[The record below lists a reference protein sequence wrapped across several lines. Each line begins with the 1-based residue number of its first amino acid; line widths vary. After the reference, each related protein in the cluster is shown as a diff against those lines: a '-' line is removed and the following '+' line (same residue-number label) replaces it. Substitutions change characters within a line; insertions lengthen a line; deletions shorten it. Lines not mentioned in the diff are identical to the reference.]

1 MNAKITIL
9 IENYSPV
16 SLGLTGE
23 HGLSM
28 YIEYNNNKYLFDV
41 GQSGNALYNAF
52 KLNKRIDSINSIIL
66 SHGHYDHV
74 GGLEEFLKYIN
85 RNINIY
91 TPPKA
96 FEKKYVINEHF
107 GSKYIGFLQPKEYL
121 ETNLKAKFIDLKEY
135 EEIAKGMHTFSHV
148 PLTNDFEKSP
158 DALKVKRD
166 GKFVVDEFFDDLSL
180 VLETDKG
187 LVILLGCAH
196 RGMVN
201 ICTEVKKKLNKN
213 IFAVIGGTHIQRY
226 DKKYL
231 SFIKDYIKSENIQV
245 FAPNHCT
252 AREVIS
258 YFNIEMKE
266 IFVNACCGSEIC
278 I

>member
-1 MNAKITIL
+1 MKTKITIL

-28 YIEYNNNKYLFDV
+28 YVEYSKKCYLFDL

-52 KLNKRIDSINSIIL
+52 KLNKNIDSIDSIIL

-74 GGLEEFLKYIN
+74 GGIEEFLKYLN
-85 RNINIY
+85 RKINIY
-91 TPPKA
+91 TPQKA
-96 FEKKYVINEHF
+96 FEKKYVVNEHF

-121 ETNLKAKFIDLKEY
+121 ETNLKANFIELKEY
-135 EEIAKGMHTFSHV
+135 EEIVKGMHAFSHV
-148 PLTNDFEKSP
+148 TLTNKFEKSP
-158 DALKVKRD
+158 DTLKVKR
-166 GKFVVDEFFDDLSL
+166 GNEFFVDEFYDDLSL
-180 VLETDKG
+180 VLETEKG

-196 RGMVN
+196 RGMIN
-201 ICTEVKKKLNKN
+201 ICTEVKAKLKKN
-213 IFAVIGGTHIQRY
+213 IYAIIGGTHIQSY
-226 DKKYL
+226 NEEYLLFIKKYL
-231 SFIKDYIKSENIQV
+231 KEEKIQI

-252 AREVIS
+252 SRKVIS
-258 YFNIEMKE
+258 YFEREVPE
-266 IFVNACCGSEIC
+266 IFTNAFCGSEIC